1 MAADTGANLS
11 DDLDPLPIPPM
22 DPLFLSTSTSD
33 DLCFDLDDNCDFE
46 LTFDD
51 LDNLYFPSES
61 EAFILPSETITDSP
75 ESGCSGISGNHT
87 LLDVDT
93 FFNSSSPQISNS
105 NSNSNSNNGNDCD
118 REFSGGPS
126 DNCGSG
132 VLSAPS
138 PDSGNFVVD
147 QKIKVESVSKR
158 KKENE
163 ETNSESRSIKYRK
176 SSPANEDAN
185 DNVSEEDMKKKA
197 RLMRN
202 RESAQLSRQ
211 RKKHYVEEL
220 EEKVRTLHS
229 TIADLNNKI
238 SYFMAEN
245 ATLRQQ
251 LSGGNAMRPPPPPPP
266 HMGMYSHPHMAPAP
280 YPWMP
285 CATTPYM
292 VKPNGSQVPLVPIP
306 RLKPQQSGSASK
318 AKKSD
323 ASKTK
328 KVASVSFLGLF
339 IFMMLFGGLVPF
351 VNVKYGG
358 MGDAVSGG
366 YFNNRFYDQQ
376 RGRVLAVN
384 GHSNGTRDMA
394 FGISKEKIDISDK
407 IHCERGIGNKEKG
420 SQSSP
425 GADEFVRLGNASEPL
440 VASLYVPRNDKLVKI
455 DGNLIIH
462 SVLASEKT
470 IASHEVPQMND
481 NNNRETGLAIP
492 KDFTPALAIPDV
504 RANSGRHSHLYRK
517 PTERQKALSSG
528 SADALKDHMKSTAAD
543 GKLQQWFREGLAA
556 RFSGSRLLALSQ
568 CFGATRLLASSIRC
582 SVLPLKC
589 RGNNHYGYHL
599 CTVSRFFLVAV
610 MDFNL
615 QEWPLL
621 SSGTCTEVFHFDAS
635 PASAAGAIIPASS
648 VANISVEHRKN
659 VTHVNKGRNRRIL
672 HSLPVPFTGSDQN
685 VTGEHVKRNSQKNSF
700 EGNESASS
708 MIVSVLVDPREAGE
722 DVDGMITPKSLSRI
736 FVVVLLDSV
745 KYVTY
750 SCGLPR
756 SGPHLVTT

>member
-176 SSPANEDAN
+176 SSPANEDEN

-251 LSGGNAMRPPPPPPP
+251 LSGGNAMRPPPPPP

-376 RGRVLAVN
+376 RGRVLVVN
-384 GHSNGTRDMA
+384 GHSNGTRNMA

-470 IASHEVPQMND
+470 IASHEVPRMND

-543 GKLQQWFREGLAA
+543 GKLQQWFREGLA
-556 RFSGSRLLALSQ
+556 G
-568 CFGATRLLASSIRC
+568 
-582 SVLPLKC
+582 
-589 RGNNHYGYHL
+589 
-599 CTVSRFFLVAV
+599 
-610 MDFNL
+610 
-615 QEWPLL
+615 PLL
-621 SSGTCTEVFHFDAS
+621 SSGTCTEVFHFDVS

-648 VANISVEHRKN
+648 VANISVEHGKN